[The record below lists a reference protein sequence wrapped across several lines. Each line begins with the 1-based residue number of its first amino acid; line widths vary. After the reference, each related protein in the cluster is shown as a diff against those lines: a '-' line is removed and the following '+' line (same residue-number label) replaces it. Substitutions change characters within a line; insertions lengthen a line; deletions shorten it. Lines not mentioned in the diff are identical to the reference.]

1 MQTSAKNWYR
11 NKETIFFLIHKSV
24 NTGTEWNFAEGSQSA
39 EVMNFSLSKV
49 TCIKKM
55 REIRLY
61 TGSLLMGHAQRQ
73 FKTSSTN
80 SAICQRSE
88 YCKDYCVQL
97 HLKHFLH
104 YPVDI
109 CCMLYPHIYTCHSK
123 TARGLLFF
131 SIDEYIRNCMLVI
144 CNIKFMN
151 LYILFMWMFS
161 GCNSRLVFNWKP
173 SHNYYTLGG
182 VVL

>member
-1 MQTSAKNWYR
+1 MQISAKNWYR

-97 HLKHFLH
+97 HLKHFIH

-109 CCMLYPHIYTCHSK
+109 CCILYPHIYTCRSK

-131 SIDEYIRNCMLVI
+131 SIDEYIWNCMLVI

-161 GCNSRLVFNWKP
+161 GCNSRLLFLIENHHITIIHWA
-173 SHNYYTLGG
+173 G
-182 VVL
+182 